1 MNEIINLYET
11 HLKSERNASQNT
23 LSSYIR
29 DVRHFFEHIDG
40 SPPEDATRETVLEYT
55 NWLTSQGKSVSTV
68 MRTIA
73 SLKSFYSFLLFKGL
87 VPENPVHN
95 ISAPKIER
103 KLPQILSNKE
113 VELLL
118 NQPRCTDLK
127 GYRDCAM
134 LELLYATGL
143 RVSELIALNITDI
156 NLSASFLRCVSGARE
171 RIIPIYPAAVKAVGE
186 YVRVARSKMIDNNE
200 ETALFVNVSG
210 ERMSRQGFWK
220 IIKQY
225 QEKAKINKQI
235 TPHTLRHSF
244 AAHLLENG
252 ADLRSIQEMLGH
264 ADISSTQVYATLV
277 KSKLQSVYQRTHPR
291 A

>member
-1 MNEIINLYET
+1 MAEIVSLYEA

-29 DVRHFFEHIDG
+29 DVRHFLEHVNI
-40 SPPEDATRETVLEYT
+40 PPESVTRETVLDYT
-55 NWLTSQGKSVSTV
+55 AWLTSQGKSVSTV
-68 MRTIA
+68 MRATA
-73 SLKSFYSFLLFKGL
+73 SLKSFYSFMLAKGL
-87 VPENPVHN
+87 VAENPVQN
-95 ISAPKIER
+95 IAPPKVER
-103 KLPQILSNKE
+103 KLPQILTNKE

-118 NQPRCTDLK
+118 SQPRCVDLK

-143 RVSELIALNITDI
+143 RVSELISLNVNDV
-156 NLSASFLRCVSGARE
+156 NLSASFVRCVSGARE
-171 RIIPIYPAAVKAVGE
+171 RIIPVYPAAVKAVGE
-186 YVRVARSKMIDNNE
+186 YLKVARDKMIENKNE
-200 ETALFVNVSG
+200 QALFVNVSG

-220 IIKQY
+220 IIKLY
-225 QEKAKINKQI
+225 QEKAKIDKQI

-264 ADISSTQVYATLV
+264 ADISSTQIYATLV
-277 KSKLQSVYQRTHPR
+277 KSKLQNVYQRAHPR

>member
-1 MNEIINLYET
+1 MTETINLYEA
-11 HLKSERNASQNT
+11 HLKNERKASQNT

-29 DVRHFFEHIDG
+29 DVRHFLEHVDMSPGDVTRDVVID
-40 SPPEDATRETVLEYT
+40 YT
-55 NWLTSQGKSVSTV
+55 TWLSSQGKSVSTV
-68 MRTIA
+68 MRTTA
-73 SLKSFYSFLLFKGL
+73 SLKSYFSFMLIKGF
-87 VPENPVHN
+87 VAENPVMN
-95 ISAPKIER
+95 ITPPKVER
-103 KLPQILSNKE
+103 KLPQILTSKE

-118 NQPRCTDLK
+118 NQPRCVDLK

-143 RVSELIALNITDI
+143 RVSELIALNTNDI
-156 NLSASFLRCVSGARE
+156 NLSASFVRCVSGARE

-186 YVRVARSKMIDNNE
+186 YVKVARDKMIENKNE
-200 ETALFVNVSG
+200 QALFVNVSG

-220 IIKQY
+220 IIKLY
-225 QEKAKINKQI
+225 QEKARIDKQI

-277 KSKLQSVYQRTHPR
+277 KSKLQSVYQRAHPR